1 MSNFRKL
8 TAGLLAI
15 GICLSFAGCGNS
27 DSSSSGTAAADK
39 ETSSFSAEDL
49 YDQSKADE
57 EMEKLTKYEE
67 EYSKLNFPWINNVL
81 SSVTFNDEDYTPY
94 DLLTDSFNKISYE
107 RGFKKGNKSFDE
119 TFITDAKNE
128 ERLTGEMYYIPKPDV
143 DDNGNDIEAVQ
154 SSFYI
159 IKGKAIGEDDYE
171 IKGILIDADCINPIN
186 FSNIEVG
193 TTTKEQVHEMYG
205 EGWAV
210 NTGEYYRNEQFILFV
225 DYESGETC
233 SKICLFKTD
242 AEPVLPDESV
252 LDTDDTSSEKV
263 SDEDTPA
270 QEASGDSYSGE
281 FPTVIT
287 DDSNVEVI
295 VK

>member
-1 MSNFRKL
+1 MSNFRKI

-15 GICLSFAGCGNS
+15 GMCLSFVGCGNS
-27 DSSSSGTAAADK
+27 DSSSDTPAGSS

-49 YDQSKADE
+49 YNQSKVDE
-57 EMEKLTKYEE
+57 EMEKLTEYEK

-81 SSVTFNDEDYTPY
+81 NSVTFNDEDYTPY

-107 RGFKKGNKSFDE
+107 RGFKKGNKTFDE
-119 TFITDAKNE
+119 TFLTDAKNE
-128 ERLTGEMYYIPKPDV
+128 ERLAGELYYIPKPDV
-143 DDNGNDIEAVQ
+143 DENGNEIEAVQ

-159 IKGKAIGEDDYE
+159 VKGKAIGDDGSDNE
-171 IKGILIDADCINPIN
+171 IKGILVDTECVNPIN

-210 NTGEYYRNEQFILFV
+210 NTGEYYRNEQFVLFI
-225 DYESGETC
+225 DYLNGETC

-242 AEPVLPDESV
+242 ADPVLPENDAVSN
-252 LDTDDTSSEKV
+252 DDTSAEET
-263 SDEDTPA
+263 SDNNSSSDAPV
-270 QEASGDSYSGE
+270 
-281 FPTVIT
+281 VIT
-287 DDSNVEVI
+287 NDSDIEVVIDDE
-295 VK
+295 